1 MSVYYLLESGV
12 PIFRFENNTKRCLT
26 GTVATSYAP
35 YYSFTKISICTII
48 IVFGWQLLG
57 TFKVCAA
64 AFWTFPHLVKR
75 FWCVVWIFF
84 EDVADAPPWIASWSA
99 H

>member
-26 GTVATSYAP
+26 GTVATSYTPHNSLAE
-35 YYSFTKISICTII
+35 ISISTIV

-57 TFKVCAA
+57 AFKMFATTL
-64 AFWTFPHLVKR
+64 WTFPHLVKG

-84 EDVADAPPWIASWSA
+84 EYVADAPPRIASWSA